1 MCSRVCALRWLT
13 NCTCSL
19 LGRPNAQG
27 PKTSGSGKNSE
38 ANAEG
43 SKAAKGEVGKVKDA
57 LDDMFDS
64 ANIKGKSGARKTPPP
79 LPADKAAGLLCAPSF
94 WP

>member
-1 MCSRVCALRWLT
+1 MH
-13 NCTCSL
+13 CTCIRGAAF
-19 LGRPNAQG
+19 LGRPDAQG

-38 ANAEG
+38 ANAGG

-64 ANIKGKSGARKTPPP
+64 ASIKGKSGPRKTPPP
-79 LPADKAAGLLCAPSF
+79 PPADKAAGLLRVSSS
-94 WP
+94 WT